1 MEIFVLILEII
12 GILLAV
18 CIFLLGALVAVPV
31 RYRIFV
37 EVQQQKKA
45 AGSAVFHWLFHII
58 DCRIFYGEEGFAYKL
73 RIFGIRICT
82 EKEKKHKPKMRRRKK
97 PVPALISEETEK
109 SDERKPEIL
118 LQETETPDRS
128 SNKVPRDGQK
138 KERNTEKI
146 SQDGQKGNNRS
157 QSGKN
162 KRKRRTKKR
171 TKKEPIFQRIR
182 RFEDNLRQRISG
194 LFAEGETVKEKIL
207 NVKNIISDEKNRI
220 VFVKIWKELKFLL
233 RHFSPRKASGKLAFG
248 MEDPAQTGQVL
259 GALSVLPFWGRY
271 HIGLGPDFE
280 AERFYVEGKLRM
292 KGHIRLWHFLLSAIR
307 LIKDKNVRRLLRKI
321 RT

>member
-1 MEIFVLILEII
+1 MEIFVLILKII

-18 CIFLLGALVAVPV
+18 CILLLGAVVAVPV
-31 RYRIFV
+31 RYRIFA
-37 EVQQQKKA
+37 EVQQKKA

-73 RIFGIRICT
+73 RIFGVRIGA
-82 EKEKKHKPKMRRRKK
+82 EKAKKHKPKRRRKK
-97 PVPALISEETEK
+97 KPAPALISEETE
-109 SDERKPEIL
+109 
-118 LQETETPDRS
+118 TPS
-128 SNKVPRDGQK
+128 MDGQK
-138 KERNTEKI
+138 KERTTGKISQDGQKKERSIEKI

-162 KRKRRTKKR
+162 KRKRRTKKS

-182 RFEDNLRQRISG
+182 RFKDNLKQRISG

-280 AERFYVEGKLRM
+280 AERFYVEGNLRT